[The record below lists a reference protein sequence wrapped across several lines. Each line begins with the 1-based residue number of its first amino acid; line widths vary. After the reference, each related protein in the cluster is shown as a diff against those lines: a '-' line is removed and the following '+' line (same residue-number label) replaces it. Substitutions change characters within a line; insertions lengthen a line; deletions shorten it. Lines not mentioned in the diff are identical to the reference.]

1 MGLLDQLFFQE
12 DEVVHGPVLKS
23 DAPWASPR
31 SATEGEEQRRL
42 RQDAVDL

>member
-12 DEVVHGPVLKS
+12 DEVVHGPVLKGE
-23 DAPWASPR
+23 APWASPL
-31 SATEGEEQRRL
+31 SATEGEERPGT